1 MNKTM
6 KNSVKIFILV
16 QGQVGDH
23 PLKGDYQ
30 KLKMA

>member
-1 MNKTM
+1 M

-16 QGQVGDH
+16 QGHVGDN

-30 KLKMA
+30 KLNMA